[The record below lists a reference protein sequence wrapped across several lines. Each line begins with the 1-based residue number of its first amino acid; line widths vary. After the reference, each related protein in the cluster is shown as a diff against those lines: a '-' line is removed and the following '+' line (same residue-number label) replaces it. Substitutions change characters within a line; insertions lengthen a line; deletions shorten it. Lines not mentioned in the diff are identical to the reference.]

1 MTPFEIDPTQIAQL
15 NNQFGVFISHLL
27 EAEQSAHGIAG
38 HKLNFNKNETT
49 PDGGVDAAITDA
61 EETSWVP
68 GGNSAWQF
76 KQSNPAA
83 AVCKDE
89 IEKSTWAHEYLKNGG
104 HYIMVQGRQLTDQA
118 IKDRHKALCEKAIE
132 LGLITDTEADKA
144 RIRVYDANLL
154 AKWTSEYPALTL
166 DPILQISLG
175 HMQSYERWIESR
187 RHQGKWVPDEHR
199 TQIVQELTDSL
210 KKPEGFEFRIEGP
223 SGIGKTRLVMEAFRD
238 DEVKSLIAYG
248 PEAAKI
254 SPDALNYLVAKKRR
268 GILIIDECS
277 RRTHEKLAEQ
287 LSVNADLR
295 LVTIGPADAE
305 LMSVRM
311 YEPRP
316 MPPAEVEKALEK
328 NEPALWVE
336 ARRFVSENCAGNMKL
351 AYILAD
357 RLKEK
362 GAGQAAE
369 LMQRGDLETVLS
381 IVLPEDQDFLLM
393 AGLALFERIG
403 WDDEL
408 LSELQALADF
418 LGHPVSEL
426 KRVGLKLEQQG
437 LLEKHGR
444 YRAVAPNPVAVYLAA
459 KIWSSEGQRI
469 VKELL
474 PTITKPMAAALFA
487 RVADLGRYE
496 PASTVLE
503 ELLSSDEF
511 SSLKNI
517 QTNGLSEFLV
527 QLAIVTP
534 DRTMENLGRLI
545 GDTDLESLKAMT
557 GIRRNLVWALQKLAW
572 HTRTFY
578 DASKALQRL
587 ALAENESYGNNAS
600 GVWKE
605 LFGAMLPATAASPE
619 QRTNYLAELLD
630 DENPKTRLMLV
641 QACEAGLSHH
651 ESVAVSAE
659 LQGGASVE
667 PRGRAKT
674 WDEVREYGK
683 KLIDYLGKLVDDP
696 DKAVSKEAVKALTD
710 QLHPIMFRSIY
721 GDDIKAALSK
731 FGRTHSQDMLKKIN
745 ETRVWVNRV
754 DNKEFAAILDEME
767 KELPTIEPLV
777 QLKSLA
783 ELTPWD
789 FDEQPLRERLNTV
802 LSSVIEGAGLS
813 VVIEWLK
820 DKEIQAAWMVGRA
833 IAETQGTAD
842 KTLED
847 LSVVAETNP
856 AVIAGFLNVKV
867 VAGDKSAFDS
877 YVDGTLGKAHTKNTR
892 IFLTTRGPA
901 TEQAKE
907 RAIELVGDLQPKEA
921 AGRLFSWGREFD
933 INELND
939 LIQHW
944 ITKITDQADYNAVID
959 WLNLWLHS
967 REFPEEIDTTV
978 WELLLLREKFPD
990 VGQQK
995 WDWSELAKRFIGRK
1009 SVELTD
1015 LLFKMV
1021 VKKDFMLAHS
1031 DEGQLITECAK
1042 DDPTG
1047 VWEVVA
1053 PYLEQREWRV
1063 LIDLQGWFV
1072 HSLPLDTITAW
1083 VGDSI
1088 ERARVVASV
1097 TDPGDEAPTE
1107 LGRYLLV
1114 SFPGDKKIVQSLNA
1128 QYWNDGWSGSWASH
1142 LEEQMRQ
1149 LQQWVDNKGE
1159 EAAVRDWAKQMIQN
1173 LKAQQKTAI
1182 QEEEER
1188 RW

>member
-27 EAEQSAHGIAG
+27 ETEQSAQGIAG

-49 PDGGVDAAITDA
+49 PDGGVDAAIADA
-61 EETSWVP
+61 KETSWLP

-83 AVCKDE
+83 EACKEE
-89 IEKSTWAHEYLKNGG
+89 IEKSTWAHDYLKNGG
-104 HYIMVQGRQLTDQA
+104 HYIMVQGKQLTDQA
-118 IKDRHKALCEKAIE
+118 IKNRHKALCEKAVE
-132 LGLITDTEADKA
+132 LGLIDDTDADKA

-154 AKWTSEYPALTL
+154 AKWASEYPALTL

-175 HMQSYERWIESR
+175 HMQSYDRWTESR

-223 SGIGKTRLVMEAFRD
+223 SGIGKTRMVMEAFRD
-238 DEVKSLIAYG
+238 DEIKSLVAYG

-254 SPDALNYLVAKKRR
+254 TPDALNYLVAKKRR
-268 GILIIDECS
+268 GILIIDECG

-295 LVTIGPADAE
+295 LITIGQADTE

-311 YEPRP
+311 YAPGP

-328 NEPALWVE
+328 NEPTLWVE
-336 ARRFVSENCAGNMKL
+336 ARSFVSENCAGNMKL
-351 AYILAD
+351 AYILAA

-369 LMQRGDLETVLS
+369 LMQRGDLETILS

-393 AGLALFERIG
+393 AGIALFERIG

-408 LSELQALADF
+408 SPELDALADF
-418 LGHPVSEL
+418 LGHPVTDL
-426 KRVGLKLEQQG
+426 KRVALKLERQG
-437 LLEKHGR
+437 LLEKQGR
-444 YRAVAPNPVAVYLAA
+444 YRAVVPNPVAVYLAA
-459 KIWSSEGQRI
+459 KFWSAEGQRI

-474 PTITKPMAAALFA
+474 PKIGKPMAAALFA

-496 PASTVLE
+496 PASSVLE

-511 SSLKNI
+511 SSLQSI
-517 QTNGLSEFLV
+517 QANGLSEFLIK
-527 QLAIVTP
+527 LAIVTP
-534 DRTMENLGRLI
+534 DRTMEHLGKLI
-545 GDTDLESLKAMT
+545 SNTDLDSLREMS
-557 GIRRNLVWALQKLAW
+557 GIRRDLVWTLQKLAW

-619 QRTNYLAELLD
+619 QRTNYLSELLD

-641 QACEAGLSHH
+641 HACEAGLSHH

-674 WDEVREYGK
+674 WGEVREYGK
-683 KLIDYLGKLVDDP
+683 KLIDFLGKLVDDP
-696 DKAVSKEAVKALTD
+696 DEGVSKEAIKALTD
-710 QLHPIMFRSIY
+710 QLHPIMFKSIY
-721 GDDIKAALSK
+721 GDDIRAALSK
-731 FGRTHSQDMLKKIN
+731 FGQTHSQDMLKKIN

-754 DNKEFAAILDEME
+754 DNKEFTAILDEME
-767 KELPTIEPLV
+767 KKLPAIEPFA

-789 FDEQPLRERLNTV
+789 FDEQPLRERLDTV
-802 LSSVIEGAGLS
+802 LSSVVEDDSLS
-813 VVIEWLK
+813 VVIEWLR
-820 DKEIQAAWMVGRA
+820 DNAVQAAWMVGRA
-833 IAETQGTAD
+833 IAETQGTTD
-842 KTLED
+842 KILEE

-867 VAGDKSAFDS
+867 VAGDKAAFDS
-877 YVDGTLGKAHTKNTR
+877 YVDGALGKEHSNITR

-901 TEQAKE
+901 TAQAKK
-907 RAIELVGDLQPKEA
+907 RAIQLVSDLQPKEA
-921 AGRLFSWGREFD
+921 AGRLFSWGRDFNTD
-933 INELND
+933 ELNN

-944 ITKITDQADYNAVID
+944 AAKIEDQEDYNAVID

-967 REFPEEIDTTV
+967 RDFPDEIDVTV
-978 WELLLLREKFPD
+978 WQLLQLREKFPD

-1009 SVELTD
+1009 SIELTD
-1015 LLFKMV
+1015 LLFRMV

-1042 DDPTG
+1042 DNPSG
-1047 VWEVVA
+1047 VWEIVA

-1072 HSLPLDTITAW
+1072 HSLPLETITTW
-1083 VGDSI
+1083 IGDSI

-1097 TDPGDEAPTE
+1097 ADPGDEKPTE

-1114 SFPGDKKIVQSLNA
+1114 KFPDDKKIIQSLNA

-1142 LEEQMRQ
+1142 LEKQISQ
-1149 LQQWVDNKGE
+1149 LQQWVDDASE
-1159 EAAVRDWAKQMIQN
+1159 ETAVRNWAKQMIQN
-1173 LKAQQKTAI
+1173 LRSQQKGAI
-1182 QEEEER
+1182 QEEEEKH
-1188 RW
+1188 W